1 METLTTQQ
9 LARKLEDGDL
19 VLLNVLDEDQFDAA
33 RIPGS
38 QNLPLGSDDFVQEAQ
53 AIAGNKQKTI
63 VVYCAGPDCNA
74 SPTAARL
81 LDEAGFG
88 NVYDYE
94 GGLKEWAMSGR
105 GVERNGD
112 AAA

>member
-9 LARKLEDGDL
+9 LANKLEDEDL
-19 VLLNVLDEDQFDAA
+19 LLLNVLDEDHFDAA

-38 QNLPLGSDDFVQEAQ
+38 DNLPLSSDDFVRKAQ
-53 AIAGNKQKTI
+53 AIAGDKQKTI
-63 VVYCAGPDCNA
+63 VVYCSGPECNA

-81 LDEAGFG
+81 LDEAGFS

-94 GGLKEWAMSGR
+94 GGLKEWTLSGR
-105 GVERNGD
+105 RVERNGD

>member
-9 LARKLEDGDL
+9 LARKLEDEDL
-19 VLLNVLDEDQFDAA
+19 LLLNVLDEDQFDAT

-38 QNLPLGSDDFVQEAQ
+38 QNLPLSSDDFVQEAE
-53 AIAGNKQKTI
+53 AIAGDKQKTI
-63 VVYCAGPDCNA
+63 IVYCAGPECNA

-81 LDEAGFG
+81 LDETGFA

-94 GGLKEWAMSGR
+94 GGLKEWALSGR
-105 GVERNGD
+105 RVERNGD

>member
-1 METLTTQQ
+1 METLTTPQ
-9 LARKLEDGDL
+9 LARKLENEDL
-19 VLLNVLDEDQFDAA
+19 LLLNVLDEDHFDAA

-38 QNLPLGSDDFVQEAQ
+38 QNLPLGSDGFVREAQ
-53 AIAGNKQKTI
+53 TIAGNKQKTI
-63 VVYCAGPDCNA
+63 VVYCAGPACNA

-81 LDEAGFG
+81 LDEAGFA

-105 GVERNGD
+105 RVERNGD
-112 AAA
+112 AVA